1 MRYIIW
7 SSNYKLQ
14 IKRKMR
20 KKLIRKKNER
30 DIPRLYKYSNIEGA
44 YASLGNLT
52 LRFNAPNQFN
62 DPFEFSVGGIE
73 EATGDQ
79 IKLFYQKE
87 GIPEDT
93 PTENFNDFFKSEGQ
107 IILSKQADVLNA
119 CIRMTCFSTN
129 ILNILMWSHYA
140 EDHKGIA
147 IEFDVN
153 RILHRCM
160 DDDMSIGLQ
169 KVEYSSIKPK
179 IKNLL
184 LITDQER
191 NKEMAKIAGTKSKDW
206 SYEKEWRLI
215 LINADYEKAK
225 TEGVTRDIRFYP
237 NEIKGIYF
245 GGKCEKNTIES
256 IKDICLRQHIESP
269 MYQIQF
275 SSKSY
280 EISYHKIH

>member
-1 MRYIIW
+1 
-7 SSNYKLQ
+7 
-14 IKRKMR
+14 MR

-44 YASLGNLT
+44 CASLKNLT
-52 LRFNAPNQFN
+52 LRFKAPNQFN

-73 EATGDQ
+73 EATDDQ

-107 IILSKQADVLNA
+107 KILAKQADVLNA
-119 CIRMTCFSTN
+119 CIRVSCFSTN
-129 ILNILMWSHYA
+129 ILNILMWAHYA
-140 EDHKGIA
+140 EEHKGIV
-147 IEFDVN
+147 IEYDVN
-153 RILHRCM
+153 RILRRCM
-160 DDDMSIGLQ
+160 DNDMSIGLQ
-169 KVEYSSIKPK
+169 EVEYSNIKPK

-184 LITDQER
+184 IITDQER
-191 NKEMAKIAGTKSKDW
+191 NKEMAKIAGTKSNDW
-206 SYEKEWRLI
+206 RYEKEWRLI

-225 TEGVTRDIRFYP
+225 SEGFIRDIPFYP

-245 GGKCEKNTIES
+245 GGKCEENTIKAIQET
-256 IKDICLRQHIESP
+256 CLRQHIECP

-275 SSKSY
+275 SSSSY
-280 EISYHKIH
+280 EINYHKIHQL

>member
-1 MRYIIW
+1 
-7 SSNYKLQ
+7 
-14 IKRKMR
+14 MR

-30 DIPRLYKYSNIEGA
+30 DIPRLFKYLNIEGA
-44 YASLGNLT
+44 CASLQNLT
-52 LRFNAPNQFN
+52 LRFKAPNQFN

-73 EATGDQ
+73 EATDDQ
-79 IKLFYQKE
+79 IKLFYQQE
-87 GIPEDT
+87 EIPEDT
-93 PTENFNDFFKSEGQ
+93 PTEKFNDFFKNEGNA
-107 IILSKQADVLNA
+107 ILAKQAEVLNA
-119 CIRMTCFSTN
+119 CIRVTCFSTK

-147 IEFDVN
+147 IEYDVN

-179 IKNLL
+179 IKNLF
-184 LITDQER
+184 LITEQER
-191 NKEMAKIAGTKSKDW
+191 NKEMAKIAGTKSNGW
-206 SYEKEWRLI
+206 IYENEWRLI

-225 TEGVTRDIRFYP
+225 SEGITRDIPFYP
-237 NEIKGIYF
+237 DEIKGIYF
-245 GGKCEKNTIES
+245 GGKCEESTIKS
-256 IKDICLRQHIESP
+256 IKDICLRQHIECP